1 LKIIL
6 FIFVALIFVVTPVYA
21 QLLSD
26 ATGLVNRLDV
36 EIGGQTFEVETVSN
50 FDVRNFEFDEDDK
63 RLTIFISSSLE
74 NNLGDLIIPQSLLG
88 GNMTFYLNDQ
98 EYFPKMYATERIT
111 FVTLNF
117 TGSGDN
123 KLDVVGTTYFFGLT
137 EKNDAINNPSVSIT
151 TTQPVENS
159 NDSLLWIAFTI
170 PLVVITV
177 LIVMKIKKKN

>member
-1 LKIIL
+1 LKAIL
-6 FIFVALIFVVTPVYA
+6 FIFLALIFVVTPVYG

-50 FDVRNFEFDEDDK
+50 FDVQDFEFVEDDK
-63 RLTIFISSSLE
+63 KLTMFISSSLE
-74 NNLGDLIIPQSLLG
+74 NNLGELIIPQSFLG

-98 EYFPKMYATERIT
+98 EYFPKVATTERVT

-123 KLDVVGTTYFFGLT
+123 KLDVFGTTYFFGLT
-137 EKNDAINNPSVSIT
+137 EKAEDVQNESPPTSQSVET
-151 TTQPVENS
+151 FD
-159 NDSLLWIAFTI
+159 DSTLWIVLAVPLIGVIAF
-170 PLVVITV
+170 VA
-177 LIVMKIKKKN
+177 MKVKKRN

>member
-1 LKIIL
+1 MKITL
-6 FIFVALIFVVTPVYA
+6 FIFVALIFVVTPAYG

-36 EIGGQTFEVETVSN
+36 EIGGQMFEVETVSN

-63 RLTIFISSSLE
+63 RLTIFISSGLE

-98 EYFPKMYATERIT
+98 EYFPKVSVTERIT

-123 KLDVVGTTYFFGLT
+123 KLDVLGTTYFFGLT
-137 EKNDAINNPSVSIT
+137 EKDDVIKSSPVST
-151 TTQPVENS
+151 TIQSVENQ
-159 NDSLLWIAFTI
+159 NDSLLWISFAI
-170 PLVVITV
+170 PLVVIAV
-177 LIVMKIKKKN
+177 FVAIKIKKKN

>member
-1 LKIIL
+1 MKTIL
-6 FIFVALIFVVTPVYA
+6 LIFVALIFVLTPVYG

-36 EIGGQTFEVETVSN
+36 EIGGQMFEVKTVSN
-50 FDVRNFEFDEDDK
+50 FDVLDFEFDEDNK
-63 RLTIFISSSLE
+63 RLTIFISSGLE

-98 EYFPKMYATERIT
+98 EYFPKVDATEKIS

-123 KLDVVGTTYFFGLT
+123 KLDVLGSTYFFGLT
-137 EKNDAINNPSVSIT
+137 EKDDVIETPHISTAPPI
-151 TTQPVENS
+151 ENA
-159 NDSLLWIAFTI
+159 NDSLLWIFFAV
-170 PLVVITV
+170 PLVVV
-177 LIVMKIKKKN
+177 IVFIAIKIKKRN

>member
-1 LKIIL
+1 MKIIL
-6 FIFVALIFVVTPVYA
+6 LTFVVLVFVLTPAYG

-36 EIGGQTFEVETVSN
+36 EIGGQIFEVKTVSN
-50 FDVRNFEFDEDDK
+50 FDVRDFEFDEDDK
-63 RLTIFISSSLE
+63 RLTVFISSGLE

-98 EYFPKMYATERIT
+98 EYFPKVDATEKIS

-123 KLDVVGTTYFFGLT
+123 KLDVLGTTYFFGLT
-137 EKNDAINNPSVSIT
+137 EKDDDVESLPVST
-151 TTQPVENS
+151 VPPTDNS
-159 NDSLLWIAFTI
+159 NDYLLWVFFAV
-170 PLVVITV
+170 PLVVIV
-177 LIVMKIKKKN
+177 VFVAIKIKKRN